1 MIRLLGEKTTTPLQ
15 PLKQAIEKPKHEFLK
30 NFKSISESYSK
41 SNECECE
48 STFKL
53 WSIQTK

>member
-1 MIRLLGEKTTTPLQ
+1 MIRLLAEKTTTPLQ

-53 WSIQTK
+53 